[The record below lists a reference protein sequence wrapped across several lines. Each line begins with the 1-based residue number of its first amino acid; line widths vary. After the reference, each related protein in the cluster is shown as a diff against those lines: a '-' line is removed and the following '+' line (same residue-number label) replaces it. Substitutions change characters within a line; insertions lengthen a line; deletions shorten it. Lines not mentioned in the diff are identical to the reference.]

1 MTDSVASRALY
12 GAATASPD
20 MNELMCVQ
28 YCDDRNFAYAGV
40 EYGTECYCGNT
51 VRASGKK
58 AAEEDCNMPCAG
70 NSYELC
76 GGPDR
81 MNVFHNDNQ
90 VVVDQAGPAHN
101 AGPAGWGFMGCYTDR
116 VAARTLTSPGQS
128 EGGGG
133 KLTVRLCT
141 EACDRQGFNISG
153 VEYSGECYCGE
164 S

>member
-1 MTDSVASRALY
+1 
-12 GAATASPD
+12 
-20 MNELMCVQ
+20 
-28 YCDDRNFAYAGV
+28 
-40 EYGTECYCGNT
+40 
-51 VRASGKK
+51 
-58 AAEEDCNMPCAG
+58 
-70 NSYELC
+70 
-76 GGPDR
+76 
-81 MNVFHNDNQ
+81 
-90 VVVDQAGPAHN
+90 
-101 AGPAGWGFMGCYTDR
+101 MGCYTDR